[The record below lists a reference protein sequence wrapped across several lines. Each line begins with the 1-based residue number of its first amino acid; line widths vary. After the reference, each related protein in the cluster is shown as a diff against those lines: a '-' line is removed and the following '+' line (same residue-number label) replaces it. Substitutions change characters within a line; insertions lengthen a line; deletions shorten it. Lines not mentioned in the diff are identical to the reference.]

1 MRRMATEFGITR
13 RGFLAGAGTGLAATL
28 APGASWAEIG
38 DPAYLAAARDAAGAY
53 RLVGLDRAGGRV
65 FDLPLPGRGHAGAAH
80 PARAEAV
87 FFARRPGTFAL
98 VVDCGAGR
106 VAAELSS
113 PRGRHFYGHG
123 AFSANG
129 KTLYTCENDYEAG
142 EGRIGV
148 WDAAYGYV
156 RLGEVASCGIGPHE
170 IALMPD
176 GETLAIA
183 NGGLRTHPASGRE
196 KLNIPTM
203 APNLSYL
210 RAADGAPLAT
220 VEPPAELHLNS
231 LRHLAVAPDG
241 LVAIAA
247 QWEGAPEDGVPLL
260 ALHRP
265 GAAALGF
272 AEADPL
278 SLRAMRGYAGSV
290 AFDGAGLRA
299 AITGPRGGLLMAWDG
314 EGAPAGEWRRAD
326 VCGIAAAAEGW
337 TATDGLGG
345 VTALGPDLSVRG
357 STSCPLAWDNHIV
370 SVARCRNAG
379 HRSVSAS

>member
-1 MRRMATEFGITR
+1 MITR
-13 RGFLAGAGTGLAATL
+13 RDFLARAGTGLAASL

-38 DPAYLAAARDAAGAY
+38 DPAYLTAAKDAAGGY
-53 RLVGLDRAGGRV
+53 RLVGLDRAGERR
-65 FDLPLPGRGHAGAAH
+65 FDLALPGRGHAAAAH

-106 VAAELSS
+106 AVAELSS
-113 PRGRHFYGHG
+113 PPGRHFYGHG
-123 AFSANG
+123 AFSADG
-129 KTLYTCENDYEAG
+129 RTLYTCENDYEAG
-142 EGRIGV
+142 PERDGGRIGV
-148 WDAAYGYV
+148 WDAAAGYV
-156 RLGEVASCGIGPHE
+156 RLGEVASGGVGPHE
-170 IALMPD
+170 IVLMPD
-176 GETLAIA
+176 GETLAVA
-183 NGGLRTHPASGRE
+183 NGGIRTHPASGRE

-210 RAADGAPLAT
+210 SARDGALVAT
-220 VEPPAELHLNS
+220 VEPPPELRLNS

-265 GAAALGF
+265 GAPALSF

-290 AFDGAGLRA
+290 AFDGTGRRV
-299 AITGPRGGLLMAWDG
+299 AITGPRGGLLLAWG
-314 EGAPAGEWRRAD
+314 GNGAPAGEWRRAD
-326 VCGIAAAAEGW
+326 VCGIAPADGGW

-345 VTALGPDLSVRG
+345 VTCLGADLAVRRSAG
-357 STSCPLAWDNHIV
+357 HQLAWDNHL
-370 SVARCRNAG
+370 VAIARPQT
-379 HRSVSAS
+379 